1 MTRDSRIY
9 VAGHMGLAGSAIVRN
24 LSGKGY
30 KNIMGKTHKELDLT
44 DQTLVNKFFRKE
56 KPDYVFLAAARVGGI
71 GANSAFPADFIMD
84 NELIQ
89 CNIIRSSYRYNVKKL
104 VFLGSSCIYPA
115 TCPQPVKE
123 EYLLTGPLEPT
134 NEAYAL
140 AKISG
145 IKMCQYYNLQYGTKY
160 IGVVPNNL
168 YGSNDSYDLNTSH
181 ALPAL
186 LRKFHEAKIE
196 KRNSVEIWGS
206 GKPLR
211 EFLHADDSAEACVFL
226 MENYDGNEFFNVG
239 TGKETSIREL
249 AEMIKGIVGFNGELF
264 FDTSKPDGM
273 PRKLLDASR
282 LNKIGWKHRIEL
294 EDGIRKTYEV
304 YKLGSNSYEL

>member
-1 MTRDSRIY
+1 LTRDSRIY